1 MSHPSGVRSSK
12 AQHKKRRTHKKQTRQ
27 NREKR
32 LCQKAGHGAPQRGDP
47 QPHRPFRGEQPWL
60 IYSSGLSHSRVS
72 RTPLG
77 DPWGKLGD
85 PWAPLGDLW
94 AFLGDPLISRGDPW
108 EGFQGPRG
116 CPLVS
121 MGDSMGD
128 PGASLGDPWAPRGD
142 PGASKGGLWASTGGP
157 WEGFLE
163 KALKLLWK
171 AKVSFVRP

>member
-12 AQHKKRRTHKKQTRQ
+12 AQHKKRKTHKKQTKQ

-32 LCQKAGHGAPQRGDP
+32 LCQKAGHGSPQRGDP

-128 PGASLGDPWAPRGD
+128 PGPPWVTHRPPGVTQGPPRVAYGPPRVDLGRV
-142 PGASKGGLWASTGGP
+142 S
-157 WEGFLE
+157 
-163 KALKLLWK
+163 WK
-171 AKVSFVRP
+171 RP

>member
-12 AQHKKRRTHKKQTRQ
+12 AQHKKRKTRKRHTKQ

-32 LCQKAGHGAPQRGDP
+32 LCQKAGHGSPQRGDP

-60 IYSSGLSHSRVS
+60 IYSSMLSHSRVS

-121 MGDSMGD
+121 MGDSTGD
-128 PGASLGDPWAPRGD
+128 PGPPWVTHRPPGVTQGPPRVAYGPPRVDLGRV
-142 PGASKGGLWASTGGP
+142 S
-157 WEGFLE
+157 
-163 KALKLLWK
+163 WK
-171 AKVSFVRP
+171 RP